1 MDIDTAALFMS
12 QMGNVTRLKIIRLLV
27 RAGDKGLAVGNIQKK
42 LNIPGSTLSHH
53 LSHLRN
59 AGLIHQEREATV
71 LRCCVQYDRIQDV
84 VHFLTE
90 ECCTDPEL
98 QVETGEKVI
107 A

>member
-1 MDIDTAALFMS
+1 MDIDTAALYLS
-12 QMGNVTRLKIIRLLV
+12 VMGNVTRLRIIRLLV
-27 RAGDKGLAVGNIQKK
+27 RAGEKGLAVGNIQRK

-71 LRCCVQYDRIQDV
+71 LRCCVHYDRIEDIIN
-84 VHFLTE
+84 FITE

-98 QVETGEKVI
+98 QMEALEKES

>member
-1 MDIDTAALFMS
+1 MDIDTAALYLS
-12 QMGNVTRLKIIRLLV
+12 EMGNVTRLKIIRLLV
-27 RAGDKGLAVGNIQKK
+27 RAGENGLAVGSIQRK

-59 AGLIHQEREATV
+59 VGLIHQEREATV
-71 LRCCVQYDRIQDV
+71 LRCCVHYDKIQDI

-98 QVETGEKVI
+98 QMESLEKATV
-107 A
+107 

>member
-42 LNIPGSTLSHH
+42 LKIPGSTLSHH
-53 LSHLRN
+53 LSHLRH

-71 LRCCVQYDRIQDV
+71 LRCCVQYDRIEELVD
-84 VHFLTE
+84 FLTE

-98 QVETGEKVI
+98 LIETIEKEN

>member
-1 MDIDTAALFMS
+1 MDIDTAALYLS
-12 QMGNVTRLKIIRLLV
+12 EMGNVTRLKIIRLLV
-27 RAGDKGLAVGNIQKK
+27 RAGDQGLAVGNIQRK

-71 LRCCVQYDRIQDV
+71 LRCCVHYDKIEGL

-90 ECCTDPEL
+90 ECCSDPEL
-98 QVETGEKVI
+98 QIETREKEL

>member
-1 MDIDTAALFMS
+1 MDIDTAALYLS
-12 QMGNVTRLKIIRLLV
+12 QMGNITRLKIIRLLV
-27 RAGDKGLAVGNIQKK
+27 RAGDQGLAVGNIQRK

-71 LRCCVQYDRIQDV
+71 LRCCVYYDRIEELVD
-84 VHFLTE
+84 FLTE
-90 ECCTDPEL
+90 ECCTAPEL
-98 QVETGEKVI
+98 QMEISEKES